1 MADALSMNISE
12 GAEHL
17 VCVEFN
23 EKNWDWLL
31 HAVVVLHYSVDG
43 LRNEVHHHVKI
54 ELLFLTNKFRVY
66 LIAFREERMSHFDD
80 RGMVQLLHYLE
91 LSVLIALILE
101 HFLNCDDFSC
111 LCVRCLQ
118 NSNSAI
124 FLSAR
129 PLILPKE
136 RAQPIQTNSL
146 PGRRLRMSHFLWL
159 ALHYKYGLN
168 SKHDERWNGTGAGD
182 ATPKR
187 ELKWA

>member
-124 FLSAR
+124 FSLKE
-129 PLILPKE
+129 PLYFPRESPLAHKK
-136 RAQPIQTNSL
+136 NSL
-146 PGRRLRMSHFLWL
+146 PNRRLQMSHCL
-159 ALHYKYGLN
+159 
-168 SKHDERWNGTGAGD
+168 
-182 ATPKR
+182 
-187 ELKWA
+187 

>member
-1 MADALSMNISE
+1 MTNALGVNIRK

-17 VCVEFN
+17 VGIEFDEEN
-23 EKNWDWLL
+23 GDRLL
-31 HAVVVLHYSVDG
+31 HAVVVLHDAVNC
-43 LRNEVHHHVKI
+43 LRNEVHDDV
-54 ELLFLTNKFRVY
+54 EVEFLFLTNKFRVH
-66 LIAFREERMSHFDD
+66 LIALGEEGVSHFDD
-80 RGMVQLLHYLE
+80 GRVVELLHYLE
-91 LSVLIALILE
+91 LSVLVSLILE
-101 HFLNCDDFSC
+101 HFLNCHDFSC